1 MRRLDQSYPSMS
13 FAFGN
18 PAALSSRTRFDR
30 SLEAISASSQRS
42 IRSSWAGVACPMVSA
57 STSRVNG
64 SRLAVSMILSHLA
77 MVSALRLRAVFRP
90 VASFIVRPPSRRFR

>member
-1 MRRLDQSYPSMS
+1 M
-13 FAFGN
+13 A
-18 PAALSSRTRFDR
+18 
-30 SLEAISASSQRS
+30 
-42 IRSSWAGVACPMVSA
+42 SA

-90 VASFIVRPPSRRFR
+90 VASFTVRPPSRRFR